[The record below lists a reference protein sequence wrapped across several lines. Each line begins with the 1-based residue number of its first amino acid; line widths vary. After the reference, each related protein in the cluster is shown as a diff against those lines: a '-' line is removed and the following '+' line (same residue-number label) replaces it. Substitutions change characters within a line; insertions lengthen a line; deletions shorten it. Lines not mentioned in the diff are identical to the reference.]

1 MRASVGAFALAASLL
16 GGVAAAQPAAPG
28 RYDGQLCVATQLNA
42 EPTCGAAEVDVPSAR
57 RLSVRISDIVYRLTL
72 RGAQLDVTTLHGNM
86 QIDEFSAAYKWS
98 GDTLLFGD
106 PAKDAR
112 YEIRIG
118 ARKRAVP
125 ARDQASSA
133 AASSSRV

>member
-1 MRASVGAFALAASLL
+1 MRAGVVPFALVATLL
-16 GGVAAAQPAAPG
+16 GPAAGAQPAAPG
-28 RYDGQLCVATQLNA
+28 RYDGQLCVATQADA

-57 RLSVRISDIVYRLTL
+57 RLSVRVSDIVYRLAL
-72 RGAQLDVTTLHGNM
+72 RGTQLDVTTMHGNM

-112 YEIRIG
+112 YEIRVG
-118 ARKRAVP
+118 ARKRA
-125 ARDQASSA
+125 
-133 AASSSRV
+133 SSS

>member
-1 MRASVGAFALAASLL
+1 MRAGAVPFALAAALL
-16 GGVAAAQPAAPG
+16 GPAVGAQPAAPG
-28 RYDGQLCVATQLNA
+28 RYDGQLCVATQANA

-57 RLSVRISDIVYRLTL
+57 RLTVRVSDIVYRLAL
-72 RGAQLDVTTLHGNM
+72 RGSQLDVTTMHGNT

-112 YEIRIG
+112 YQIRVG
-118 ARKRAVP
+118 AKKR
-125 ARDQASSA
+125 
-133 AASSSRV
+133 AASS

>member
-1 MRASVGAFALAASLL
+1 MRRSLVPFALAASLL
-16 GGVAAAQPAAPG
+16 GSVAGAQPAAPG
-28 RYDGQLCVATQLNA
+28 RYEGQLCVATQADA

-57 RLSVRISDIVYRLTL
+57 RLSVRISDIVYRLAL
-72 RGAQLDVTTLHGNM
+72 RGQQLDVTTMHGNM

-112 YEIRIG
+112 YEIRVG
-118 ARKRAVP
+118 ARKRAP
-125 ARDQASSA
+125 HS
-133 AASSSRV
+133 

>member
-1 MRASVGAFALAASLL
+1 MRRIDVFFALAAALL
-16 GGVAAAQPAAPG
+16 GSAAGAQPAAPG
-28 RYDGQLCVATQLNA
+28 RYEGQLCVATQPGV

-57 RLSVRISDIVYRLTL
+57 RLSVRISDIVYHLAL
-72 RGAQLDVTTLHGNM
+72 RGTRLDVTTMHGNM

-112 YEIRIG
+112 YEIRVG
-118 ARKRAVP
+118 AKKRA
-125 ARDQASSA
+125 AQS
-133 AASSSRV
+133 

>member
-1 MRASVGAFALAASLL
+1 MRAGALSLAIAAALL
-16 GGVAAAQPAAPG
+16 GPAAGAQPAAPG
-28 RYDGQLCVATQLNA
+28 RYDGQLCVATRIDA

-57 RLSVRISDIVYRLTL
+57 RLSVRVSDIVYRLAL
-72 RGAQLDVTTLHGNM
+72 RGSQLDVTTMHGNM

-112 YEIRIG
+112 YEIRVG
-118 ARKRAVP
+118 ARKRA
-125 ARDQASSA
+125 
-133 AASSSRV
+133 SSS

>member
-1 MRASVGAFALAASLL
+1 MRRGVVPLALVAALL
-16 GGVAAAQPAAPG
+16 GSAAGAQPAAPG
-28 RYDGQLCVATQLNA
+28 RYDGQLCVATQPDV

-57 RLSVRISDIVYRLTL
+57 RLNVRVADIVYHLSL
-72 RGAQLDVTTLHGNM
+72 RGVQLDVTTMHGRM

-112 YEIRIG
+112 YEIRVG
-118 ARKRAVP
+118 AKKRA
-125 ARDQASSA
+125 AQS
-133 AASSSRV
+133 